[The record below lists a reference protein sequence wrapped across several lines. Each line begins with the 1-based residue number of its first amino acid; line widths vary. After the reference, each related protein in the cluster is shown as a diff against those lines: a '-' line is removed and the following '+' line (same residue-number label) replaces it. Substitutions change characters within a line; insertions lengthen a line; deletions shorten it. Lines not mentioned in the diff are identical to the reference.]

1 MLRQIY
7 ILKDGNIIYEKDFGK
22 VLSSENFQSIYQE
35 IEAEISR
42 GLLNDFGSSNFFKH
56 RIIYTVDRALK
67 LIFIFIIG
75 FNDDMETVKLE
86 LNKLK
91 NDFLDSFG
99 DILDNLDPS
108 LFEIFNPLI
117 ESIHKNIKTKI
128 SLVGF
133 SGVGKTTITKLIRA
147 EEVPATHIPTITG
160 KVSTIK
166 IGKLTFHLWD
176 FAGQEQFSYL
186 WSDFILGSDA
196 VLLITNSTLENVEK
210 SKYFVELIK
219 EQTPNAHSAAIANKQ
234 DLDGAL
240 SVEKIEEILGIKTYS
255 MVAIE
260 PNNRDKMVQIVADI
274 LEMNTEESTLL
285 KPLFERD
292 QLIQLAKKSL
302 ENGDIAESAIYFDKI
317 ADLCLE
323 LGDDALYKEF
333 YLKSEKLKRYLPDSD
348 GLTNFQENQ
357 NDTDPKDSDS
367 DDDELTDGQEVND
380 YSTDLNDP
388 DSDDDG
394 MPDGWEETNSLNP
407 NVDDSTNVTDGDSL
421 TNLQEYQNNTDP
433 KDSDSDDDEL
443 TEGQEVNDYSTD
455 PNDPGQYEQ

>member
-35 IEAEISR
+35 VETEISR

-56 RIIYTVDRALK
+56 KIIYTIDRASK

-91 NDFLDSFG
+91 NDFLESFG

-117 ESIHKNIKTKI
+117 ESIHKKIKTKI

-147 EEVPATHIPTITG
+147 EEVPETHIPTITG

-186 WSDFILGSDA
+186 WNDFILGSDA

-274 LEMNTEESTLL
+274 LEMNMEESTLL

-292 QLIQLAKKSL
+292 RLIQLAKKSL
-302 ENGDIAESAIYFDKI
+302 ENGDIAESASYFDKI

-333 YLKSEKLKRYLPDSD
+333 YQKSEKLKRYLPDSD
-348 GLTNFQENQ
+348 SLTNLQEYQ

-367 DDDELTDGQEVND
+367 DDDGLADGQEGND

-394 MPDGWEETNSLNP
+394 MSDGWEVNNSLNP
-407 NVDDSTNVTDGDSL
+407 NVDDSTNGPDGDSL

-443 TEGQEVNDYSTD
+443 TDGQEVDDYSTD
-455 PNDPGQYEQ
+455 PNDLD

>member
-1 MLRQIY
+1 MKMLRQIY

-147 EEVPATHIPTITG
+147 EEVPETHIPTITG

-186 WSDFILGSDA
+186 WS
-196 VLLITNSTLENVEK
+196 
-210 SKYFVELIK
+210 
-219 EQTPNAHSAAIANKQ
+219 
-234 DLDGAL
+234 
-240 SVEKIEEILGIKTYS
+240 YS

-260 PNNRDKMVQIVADI
+260 PNNQGKMVQIVANI

-292 QLIQLAKKSL
+292 QLIQLAKNSL
-302 ENGDIAESAIYFDKI
+302 ENGDIAECVRYFDKI
-317 ADLCLE
+317 ADVCLE
-323 LGDDALYKEF
+323 LGDDALFKEY
-333 YLKSEKLKRYLPDSD
+333 YLKSEKLKRYLP
-348 GLTNFQENQ
+348 G
-357 NDTDPKDSDS
+357 
-367 DDDELTDGQEVND
+367 
-380 YSTDLNDP
+380 
-388 DSDDDG
+388 
-394 MPDGWEETNSLNP
+394 
-407 NVDDSTNVTDGDSL
+407 
-421 TNLQEYQNNTDP
+421 
-433 KDSDSDDDEL
+433 
-443 TEGQEVNDYSTD
+443 
-455 PNDPGQYEQ
+455 

>member
-1 MLRQIY
+1 MKMLRQIY
-7 ILKDGNIIYEKDFGK
+7 ILKDGNIIYERDFGK

-35 IEAEISR
+35 VEAEISR
-42 GLLNDFGSSNFFKH
+42 GLLNDFGSSNFFKY
-56 RIIYTVDRALK
+56 RIIYTIDKASN
-67 LIFIFIIG
+67 LIFIFITG

-91 NDFLDSFG
+91 IDFLESFG

-117 ESIHKNIKTKI
+117 ESIHKKIKTKI

-133 SGVGKTTITKLIRA
+133 SGVGKTTITKLIRN
-147 EEVPATHIPTITG
+147 EEVPETHIPTITG

-219 EQTPNAHSAAIANKQ
+219 EQTPNAHSAVIANKQ
-234 DLDGAL
+234 DLDEAL
-240 SVEKIEEILGIKTYS
+240 SVEKVEEILGIKSYS

-260 PNNRDKMVQIVADI
+260 PNNQAKMVQIVANI
-274 LEMNTEESTLL
+274 LEMNTEESMLL

-292 QLIQLAKKSL
+292 QLIQLANKSL
-302 ENGDIAESAIYFDKI
+302 ENGDIAESVVYFDKI

-333 YLKSEKLKRYLPDSD
+333 YQKSEKLKRYLPSSDS
-348 GLTNFQENQ
+348 LTNLQEYPN
-357 NDTDPKDSDS
+357 NTDPKDSDS
-367 DDDELTDGQEVND
+367 DDDELTDGQEVD
-380 YSTDLNDP
+380 
-388 DSDDDG
+388 
-394 MPDGWEETNSLNP
+394 
-407 NVDDSTNVTDGDSL
+407 
-421 TNLQEYQNNTDP
+421 
-433 KDSDSDDDEL
+433 
-443 TEGQEVNDYSTD
+443 DYSTD
-455 PNDPGQYEQ
+455 PNDLD